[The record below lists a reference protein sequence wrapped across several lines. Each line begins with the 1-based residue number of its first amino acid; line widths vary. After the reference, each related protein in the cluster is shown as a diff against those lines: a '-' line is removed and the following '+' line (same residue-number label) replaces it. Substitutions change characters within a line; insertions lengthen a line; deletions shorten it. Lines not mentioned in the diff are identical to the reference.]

1 MRTETLSHS
10 AMMDIYYK
18 TPADYDAVVQLFGES
33 YSSKMLLVDPVFDE
47 TQMQYIFIIVL

>member
-18 TPADYDAVVQLFGES
+18 KPADYHAVVQLFGER
-33 YSSKMLLVDPVFDE
+33 YSSKMLLVDPVFDK
-47 TQMQYIFIIVL
+47 TKMQYIFIIVL

>member
-1 MRTETLSHS
+1 
-10 AMMDIYYK
+10 MMDIYYK
-18 TPADYDAVVQLFGES
+18 KPANYDAVGQLFGER